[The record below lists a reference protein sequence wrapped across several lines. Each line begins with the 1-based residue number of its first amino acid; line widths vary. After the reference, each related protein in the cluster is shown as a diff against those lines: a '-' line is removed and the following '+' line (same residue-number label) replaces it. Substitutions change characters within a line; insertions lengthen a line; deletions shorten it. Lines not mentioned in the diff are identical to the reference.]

1 MNAVGEGAGK
11 AVVLDVR
18 GLSVRYGPL
27 VAVGGLDFSIAQGEV
42 LGLIGESGCGKTTTA
57 MAVLGVLPAG
67 TEVGGVVALN
77 GANLL
82 GLPDRELRERRGRDI
97 ALIPQGA
104 QNSLNPVL
112 RVSAQIKHVIQAHI
126 AQSSSRDLDGRV
138 RELLALVAL
147 PGNVAR
153 MYPHELSGG
162 MKQRVCVAMAVALHP
177 RLLIADEP
185 TSALDVVSQR
195 LLVQGI
201 LHLKEE
207 LGLSMLWI
215 GHDIGLMSKV
225 ADRLIV
231 MYRGQIVE
239 VGTTKDVLLRPNHP
253 YTQQLLAAVPR
264 ALGGRADAP
273 SDPYGG
279 AGPVATAAGDSD
291 ENGCGFRERCPCAMP
306 ICATDVPA
314 LKPGGPDRLA
324 ACHAAERAH
333 HATVEISEA

>member
-1 MNAVGEGAGK
+1 MNAVGQDAGK

-82 GLPDRELRERRGRDI
+82 GLPERELRERRGRDI

-112 RVSAQIKHVIQAHI
+112 RVSAQIKHVIQGHI
-126 AQSSSRDLDGRV
+126 TQSSSRDLDGRV

-195 LLVQGI
+195 LLVQATAGRRATRARRQS
-201 LHLKEE
+201 
-207 LGLSMLWI
+207 G
-215 GHDIGLMSKV
+215 
-225 ADRLIV
+225 
-231 MYRGQIVE
+231 
-239 VGTTKDVLLRPNHP
+239 RPRRPVRRRRFGRHGGRRFGRERMRVSR
-253 YTQQLLAAVPR
+253 AVPAR
-264 ALGGRADAP
+264 DADLR
-273 SDPYGG
+273 
-279 AGPVATAAGDSD
+279 
-291 ENGCGFRERCPCAMP
+291 N
-306 ICATDVPA
+306 
-314 LKPGGPDRLA
+314 
-324 ACHAAERAH
+324 
-333 HATVEISEA
+333 